1 MKKLLILFV
10 ALCLCVFCVPAGA
23 LAEASYDYENSALVR
38 VLCDG
43 QRNFDG
49 SDFPEIEDCEVY
61 VASKTKTDNGF
72 EYVLILSAKGGKRAA
87 MLLCPKPPLTI
98 RIPTVKITP
107 N

>member
-49 SDFPEIEDCEVY
+49 SDFPEIEDCGVY
-61 VASKTKTDNGF
+61 FASKTETEN
-72 EYVLILSAKGGKRAA
+72 
-87 MLLCPKPPLTI
+87 
-98 RIPTVKITP
+98 
-107 N
+107 